1 MNGMVN
7 PTRSKAN
14 KKELSFGQSNCSFD
28 ISSFGYAAWKSLA
41 TMIQDKCFSSHLFGK
56 QNSAYRQLRF
66 TFYFLMLCLLNSTRP
81 EWVDIAASNINIL
94 LIDHAHCEKKAAYNA
109 LTMIQRYPEYEAI
122 VKEMIEILKEEW
134 DHFERVYERIR
145 DKDVHLT
152 KDDGNEYAKR
162 LSKHIR
168 KQEPDAML
176 DMLLVD
182 ALIEARSCERFS
194 LLAKSNAIPEDLRA
208 FYEEL
213 FASEAGHYRTFTDLA
228 RKYFPA
234 DIVKQRMHELATI
247 EAAIIDTLGHQP
259 TMHG

>member
-1 MNGMVN
+1 MVN

-14 KKELSFGQSNCSFD
+14 KKELSFGQSDCSFD

-41 TMIQDKCFSSHLFGK
+41 TMIQDKCFSSLLGNRIRLIDSFDF
-56 QNSAYRQLRF
+56 LL
-66 TFYFLMLCLLNSTRP
+66 YFMLCLLNNTRP
-81 EWVDIAASNINIL
+81 EWVDIAAADIDTL

-109 LTMIQRYPEYEAI
+109 LTMIQNYPEHEDI
-122 VKEMIEILKEEW
+122 VKEMIIILKEEW

-145 DKDVHLT
+145 NKGLILLKDS
-152 KDDGNEYAKR
+152 GNEYAKQ

-168 KQEPDAML
+168 KHEPEKML
-176 DMLLVD
+176 DLLLID
-182 ALIEARSCERFS
+182 GLIEARSCERFS
-194 LLAKSNAIPEDLRA
+194 LLAKSESISQDLRD
-208 FYEEL
+208 FYQEL

-234 DIVKQRMHELATI
+234 DIVKQRMHELAMI
-247 EAAIIDTLGHQP
+247 EAKIMDTLGHQP